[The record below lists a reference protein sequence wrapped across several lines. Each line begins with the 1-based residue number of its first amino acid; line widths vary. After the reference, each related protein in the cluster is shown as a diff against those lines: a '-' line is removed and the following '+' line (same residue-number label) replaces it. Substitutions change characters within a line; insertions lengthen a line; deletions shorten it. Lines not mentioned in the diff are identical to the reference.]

1 MISPRVSGSS
11 KILGDTM
18 TKPKQLTTVI
28 ITCAALCI
36 STFVFSQKNPA
47 PADNENAKTAKPAGA
62 AADIAKC
69 PVMGAAAGAP
79 QYREK
84 DWWPNQLNLD
94 VLHKHSPKGNPLGE
108 GFNYAEEFKKL
119 DLEAVKKDLM
129 KLMTTSQDWWPADYG
144 TYGGL
149 WIRLAW
155 HSAGT
160 YRTYDGRG
168 GAGSG
173 IIRLAPVGSWPDN
186 ANLDK
191 ARRLLWPIKQKYGQK
206 ISWADLMILSG
217 NCALESSGLKLQ
229 EKRISHGKK
238 TKNKQKHLPRNYTEK
253 TRKED

>member
-1 MISPRVSGSS
+1 
-11 KILGDTM
+11 M

-47 PADNENAKTAKPAGA
+47 PADKQNSQTAKPAEAG
-62 AADIAKC
+62 ADIAKC
-69 PVMGAAAGAP
+69 PVMGAAPAAA

-160 YRTYDGRG
+160 
-168 GAGSG
+168 
-173 IIRLAPVGSWPDN
+173 
-186 ANLDK
+186 
-191 ARRLLWPIKQKYGQK
+191 
-206 ISWADLMILSG
+206 
-217 NCALESSGLKLQ
+217 
-229 EKRISHGKK
+229 
-238 TKNKQKHLPRNYTEK
+238 
-253 TRKED
+253 